1 MMWCDWHGERKSTE
15 LIHTTQPFAVTGSP
29 PKIEF
34 RATELLIHRV
44 TRQEDESGDQLS
56 IYRGGARHQQAL

>member
-1 MMWCDWHGERKSTE
+1 MLFCDWHGERKSTE
-15 LIHTTQPFAVTGSP
+15 LIHPTQPFVVTGSP

-56 IYRGGARHQQAL
+56 ICRGGARPQQA